1 MSTRHN
7 ALNLRLSAFMAAL
20 LCALCITAMPAVAL
34 ADQPDTDIVCGTA
47 ESERQDAVADRPDI
61 SALHAIVVGKD
72 GTVYYE
78 RAADEQVKIASITKV
93 MTAIVALDNA
103 PLDTTITVDHAA
115 ATVGQSSADLKE
127 GDTMTLE
134 TALRALLIPSGND
147 AGMAIARSVG
157 AIIDPSSD
165 DPYGTFIDAMNEKAQ
180 ELGMDSKFTNPH
192 GLDFD
197 GWEGDMHSSA
207 RDVATMFSYAM
218 RNDDFRALTSSTDNV
233 AHVTGADGTKR
244 EITMVERNK
253 ILGTNGN
260 IGGKTGG
267 TYEALQCFVGAFSR
281 ENGGEIYTVVLG
293 CDGDEVRF
301 ADTLTLANWYYDHIV
316 DYPAVTSNMT
326 AADGQ
331 LLVARATDSDWTDKT
346 IDVTAE
352 DPTQTAQIFSLAGK
366 VKQKLD
372 LKTLSGDIKRGD
384 DAGTLTLVQDGHTVA
399 TVKLVCAQDQ
409 AAPNPL
415 EWCLV
420 QLDRLFRLVTGQPQQ
435 AESSLVATAPSPLEI
450 DGTK

>member
-7 ALNLRLSAFMAAL
+7 APNLRLSAFMAAL
-20 LCALCITAMPAVAL
+20 LCALCITAMPAQAL
-34 ADQPDTDIVCGTA
+34 ADQPDTDIICGTA
-47 ESERQDAVADRPDI
+47 ESERQDAAADRPDI
-61 SALHAIVVGKD
+61 SAPHAIVVDKD

-78 RAADEQVKIASITKV
+78 RAADDQTKIASITKV
-93 MTAIVALDNA
+93 MTAVVALDNA

-115 ATVGQSSADLKE
+115 ATVGQSTADLKE

-147 AGMAIARSVG
+147 AGMAIARTVG

-165 DPYGTFIDAMNEKAQ
+165 DPYAVFVDAMNKKAQ
-180 ELGMDSKFTNPH
+180 ELGMGSKFTNPH

-197 GWEGDMHSSA
+197 GWEADMHSSA

-218 RNDDFRALTSSTDNV
+218 RNEDFRAITASTNNV
-233 AHVTGADGTKR
+233 AHVTGADGTER
-244 EITMVERNK
+244 DITMIERNK

-267 TYEALQCFVGAFSR
+267 TYDALSCFVGAFSR
-281 ENGGEIYTVVLG
+281 EDGGEIYTVVLG
-293 CDGDEVRF
+293 CADDDARF

-316 DYPAVTSNMT
+316 DYPAIASDKT
-326 AADGQ
+326 AANGQ
-331 LLVARATDSDWTDKT
+331 PLVARAADSDWTDKT
-346 IDVTAE
+346 IDVTAK
-352 DPTQTAQIFSLAGK
+352 DPAQTAQIFSLAGD
-366 VKQKLD
+366 VEQKLD
-372 LKTLSGDIKRGD
+372 LKTLSGNIKSGD
-384 DAGTLTLVQDGHTVA
+384 DAGTLTLVQDGHTIA

-420 QLDRLFRLVTGQPQQ
+420 QLDRLFRLVTGQPRQ

-450 DGTK
+450 DNAK

>member
-1 MSTRHN
+1 
-7 ALNLRLSAFMAAL
+7 
-20 LCALCITAMPAVAL
+20 MPAPAL
-34 ADQPDTDIVCGTA
+34 ADQPDTDIICGTA
-47 ESERQDAVADRPDI
+47 ESERQDAAADRPDI
-61 SALHAIVVGKD
+61 SAPHAIVVGKD

-78 RAADEQVKIASITKV
+78 RAADDQTKIASITKV

-115 ATVGQSSADLKE
+115 ATVGQSTADLKE

-147 AGMAIARSVG
+147 AGMAIARTVG

-165 DPYGTFIDAMNEKAQ
+165 DPYGVFVDAMNKKAQ
-180 ELGMDSKFTNPH
+180 ELDMGSKFTNPH

-197 GWEGDMHSSA
+197 GWEADMHSSA

-218 RNDDFRALTSSTDNV
+218 RNEDFRAITASTNNV
-233 AHVTGADGTKR
+233 AHVTGADGTER
-244 EITMVERNK
+244 DITMIERNK

-267 TYEALQCFVGAFSR
+267 TYDALSCFVGAFSR
-281 ENGGEIYTVVLG
+281 EDGGEIYTVVLG
-293 CDGDEVRF
+293 CADDDVRF

-316 DYPAVTSNMT
+316 DYPAITSDKT
-326 AADGQ
+326 AANGQ
-331 LLVARATDSDWTDKT
+331 PLVARAADSDWTDKT
-346 IDVTAE
+346 IDVTAK
-352 DPTQTAQIFSLAGK
+352 DPAQTAQIFSLAGD
-366 VKQKLD
+366 VEQKLD
-372 LKTLSGDIKRGD
+372 LKTLSGNIKSGD
-384 DAGTLTLVQDGHTVA
+384 DAGTLALVQDGHTIA

-409 AAPNPL
+409 AAPSPL

-435 AESSLVATAPSPLEI
+435 AESSLVATAPSPLET
-450 DGTK
+450 DSAK

>member
-1 MSTRHN
+1 
-7 ALNLRLSAFMAAL
+7 
-20 LCALCITAMPAVAL
+20 MPAPAL
-34 ADQPDTDIVCGTA
+34 ADQPDTDIICGTA
-47 ESERQDAVADRPDI
+47 ESERQDAAADRPDI
-61 SALHAIVVGKD
+61 SAPHAIVVGKD

-78 RAADEQVKIASITKV
+78 RAADDQTKIASITKV
-93 MTAIVALDNA
+93 MTAVVALDNA

-115 ATVGQSSADLKE
+115 ATVGQSTADLKE

-147 AGMAIARSVG
+147 AGMAIARTVG

-165 DPYGTFIDAMNEKAQ
+165 DPYAVFVDAMNKKAQ
-180 ELGMDSKFTNPH
+180 ELGMGSKFTNPH

-197 GWEGDMHSSA
+197 GWEADMHSSA

-218 RNDDFRALTSSTDNV
+218 RNEDFRAITASTNNV
-233 AHVTGADGTKR
+233 AHVTGADGTER
-244 EITMVERNK
+244 DITMIERNK

-267 TYEALQCFVGAFSR
+267 TYDALSCFVGAFSR
-281 ENGGEIYTVVLG
+281 EDGGEIYTVVLG
-293 CDGDEVRF
+293 CADDDVRF

-316 DYPAVTSNMT
+316 DYPAITSDKI
-326 AADGQ
+326 AANGQ
-331 LLVARATDSDWTDKT
+331 LLVARAADSDWTDKT
-346 IDVTAE
+346 IDLTAK
-352 DPTQTAQIFSLAGK
+352 DPAQTAQIFSLAGD
-366 VKQKLD
+366 VEQKLD
-372 LKTLSGDIKRGD
+372 LKTLSGNIKSGD
-384 DAGTLTLVQDGHTVA
+384 DAGTLTLVQDGHTIA

-420 QLDRLFRLVTGQPQQ
+420 QLDRLFRLVTGQPRQ

-450 DGTK
+450 DNAK

>member
-7 ALNLRLSAFMAAL
+7 ALNLRLSALMAAL
-20 LCALCITAMPAVAL
+20 LCALCITAMPAPAL
-34 ADQPDTDIVCGTA
+34 ADQPDTDIICGTA
-47 ESERQDAVADRPDI
+47 ESERQDAAADRPDI
-61 SALHAIVVGKD
+61 SAPHAIVVGKG

-78 RAADEQVKIASITKV
+78 RAADDQTKIASITKV
-93 MTAIVALDNA
+93 MTAVVALDNA

-115 ATVGQSSADLKE
+115 ATVGQSTADLKE

-147 AGMAIARSVG
+147 AGMAIARTVG

-165 DPYGTFIDAMNEKAQ
+165 DPYGVFVDAMNKKAQ
-180 ELGMDSKFTNPH
+180 ELGMGSKFTNPH

-197 GWEGDMHSSA
+197 GWEADMHSSA

-218 RNDDFRALTSSTDNV
+218 RNEDFRAITASTNNV
-233 AHVTGADGTKR
+233 AHVTGADGTER
-244 EITMVERNK
+244 DITMIERNK

-267 TYEALQCFVGAFSR
+267 TYDALSCFVGAFSR
-281 ENGGEIYTVVLG
+281 EDGGEIYTVVLG
-293 CDGDEVRF
+293 CADDDVRF
-301 ADTLTLANWYYDHIV
+301 ADTLTLANLYYDHIV
-316 DYPAVTSNMT
+316 DYPAIASDKT
-326 AADGQ
+326 ATNGQ
-331 LLVARATDSDWTDKT
+331 PLVARAADSDWTDKT
-346 IDVTAE
+346 IDVTAK
-352 DPTQTAQIFSLAGK
+352 DPAQTAQIFSLAGD
-366 VKQKLD
+366 VEQKLD
-372 LKTLSGDIKRGD
+372 LKTLSGNIKSGD
-384 DAGTLTLVQDGHTVA
+384 DAGTLILVQDGHTIA

-415 EWCLV
+415 EWCLI

-450 DGTK
+450 GNAK

>member
-1 MSTRHN
+1 
-7 ALNLRLSAFMAAL
+7 MAAL
-20 LCALCITAMPAVAL
+20 LCALCITAMPAPAL
-34 ADQPDTDIVCGTA
+34 ADQPDTDIICGTA
-47 ESERQDAVADRPDI
+47 ESERQDAAADRPDI
-61 SALHAIVVGKD
+61 SAPHAIVVGKD

-78 RAADEQVKIASITKV
+78 RAADDQTKIASITKV
-93 MTAIVALDNA
+93 MTAVVALDNA

-115 ATVGQSSADLKE
+115 ATVGQSTADLKE

-147 AGMAIARSVG
+147 AGMAIARTVG

-165 DPYGTFIDAMNEKAQ
+165 DPYGVFVDAMNKKAQ
-180 ELGMDSKFTNPH
+180 ELGMGSKFTNPH

-197 GWEGDMHSSA
+197 GWEADMHSSA

-218 RNDDFRALTSSTDNV
+218 RNEDFRAITASTNNV
-233 AHVTGADGTKR
+233 AHVTSADGTER
-244 EITMVERNK
+244 DITMIERNK

-267 TYEALQCFVGAFSR
+267 TYDALSCFVGAFSR
-281 ENGGEIYTVVLG
+281 EDGGEIYTVVLG
-293 CDGDEVRF
+293 CADDNVRF

-316 DYPAVTSNMT
+316 DYPAIASDKT
-326 AADGQ
+326 AANGQ
-331 LLVARATDSDWTDKT
+331 PLVARAADSDWTDKT
-346 IDVTAE
+346 IDVTAK
-352 DPTQTAQIFSLAGK
+352 DPAQTAQIFSLAGD
-366 VKQKLD
+366 VEQKLD
-372 LKTLSGDIKRGD
+372 LKTLSGNIKSGD
-384 DAGTLTLVQDGHTVA
+384 DAGTLTLVQDGHTIA

-450 DGTK
+450 GNAK

>member
-7 ALNLRLSAFMAAL
+7 ALNLRLSAFIAAL
-20 LCALCITAMPAVAL
+20 LCALCITAMPAPAL
-34 ADQPDTDIVCGTA
+34 ADQPDTDIICGTA
-47 ESERQDAVADRPDI
+47 ESERQDAAADRPDI
-61 SALHAIVVGKD
+61 SAPHAIVVGKD

-78 RAADEQVKIASITKV
+78 RAADDQTKIASITKV
-93 MTAIVALDNA
+93 MTAVVALDNA

-115 ATVGQSSADLKE
+115 ATVGQSTAGLKE

-147 AGMAIARSVG
+147 AGMAIARTVG
-157 AIIDPSSD
+157 AIINPSSD
-165 DPYGTFIDAMNEKAQ
+165 DPYGVFVDAMNKKAQ
-180 ELGMDSKFTNPH
+180 ELGMGSKFTNPH

-197 GWEGDMHSSA
+197 GWEADMHSSA

-218 RNDDFRALTSSTDNV
+218 RNEDFRAITASTNNV
-233 AHVTGADGTKR
+233 AHVTGADGTER
-244 EITMVERNK
+244 DITMIERNK

-267 TYEALQCFVGAFSR
+267 TYDALSCFVGAFSR
-281 ENGGEIYTVVLG
+281 EDGGEIYTVVLG
-293 CDGDEVRF
+293 CADDDVRF

-316 DYPAVTSNMT
+316 DYPAIASDKT
-326 AADGQ
+326 AANGQ
-331 LLVARATDSDWTDKT
+331 PLVARAADSDWTDKT
-346 IDVTAE
+346 IDVTAK
-352 DPTQTAQIFSLAGK
+352 DPAQTAQIFSLAGD
-366 VKQKLD
+366 VEQKLD
-372 LKTLSGDIKRGD
+372 LKTLSGNIKSGD
-384 DAGTLTLVQDGHTVA
+384 DAGTLTLVQDGHTIA

-450 DGTK
+450 GNAK

>member
-1 MSTRHN
+1 MSTRHD
-7 ALNLRLSAFMAAL
+7 ALNLRLSALMAAL
-20 LCALCITAMPAVAL
+20 LCALCITAMPAPAL
-34 ADQPDTDIVCGTA
+34 ADQPDTDIICGTA
-47 ESERQDAVADRPDI
+47 ESERQDATADRPDI
-61 SALHAIVVGKD
+61 SAPHAIVVGKD

-78 RAADEQVKIASITKV
+78 RAADDQTKIASITKV
-93 MTAIVALDNA
+93 MTAVVALDNA

-115 ATVGQSSADLKE
+115 ATVGQSTADLKE

-147 AGMAIARSVG
+147 AGMAIARTVG

-165 DPYGTFIDAMNEKAQ
+165 DPYGVFVDAMNKKAQ
-180 ELGMDSKFTNPH
+180 ELGMGSKFTNPH

-197 GWEGDMHSSA
+197 GWEADMHSSA

-218 RNDDFRALTSSTDNV
+218 RNEDFRAITASTNNV
-233 AHVTGADGTKR
+233 AHVTGADGTER
-244 EITMVERNK
+244 DITMIERNK

-267 TYEALQCFVGAFSR
+267 TYDALSCFVGAFSR
-281 ENGGEIYTVVLG
+281 EDGGEIYTVVLG
-293 CDGDEVRF
+293 CADDDVRF

-316 DYPAVTSNMT
+316 DYPAITSDKT
-326 AADGQ
+326 AANGQ
-331 LLVARATDSDWTDKT
+331 PLVARAADSDWTDKT
-346 IDVTAE
+346 IDVTAK
-352 DPTQTAQIFSLAGK
+352 DPAQTAQIFNLAGD
-366 VKQKLD
+366 VEQKLD
-372 LKTLSGDIKRGD
+372 LKTLSGNIKSGD
-384 DAGTLTLVQDGHTVA
+384 DAGTLTLVQDGHTIA

-409 AAPNPL
+409 TAPNPL

-435 AESSLVATAPSPLEI
+435 AESSLVATAPSPLDI
-450 DGTK
+450 DNAK

>member
-7 ALNLRLSAFMAAL
+7 ALNLRLSALMAAL
-20 LCALCITAMPAVAL
+20 LCALCITAMPAPAL
-34 ADQPDTDIVCGTA
+34 ADQPDTDIICGTA

-61 SALHAIVVGKD
+61 SAPHAIVVGKD
-72 GTVYYE
+72 GTIYYE
-78 RAADEQVKIASITKV
+78 RAADDQTKIASITKV
-93 MTAIVALDNA
+93 MTAVVALDNA

-115 ATVGQSSADLKE
+115 ATVGQSTADLKE

-147 AGMAIARSVG
+147 AGMAIARTVG

-165 DPYGTFIDAMNEKAQ
+165 DPYGVFVDAMNKKAQ
-180 ELGMDSKFTNPH
+180 ELGMGSKFTNPH

-197 GWEGDMHSSA
+197 GWEADMHSSA

-218 RNDDFRALTSSTDNV
+218 RNEDFRAITASTNNV
-233 AHVTGADGTKR
+233 AHVTGADGTER
-244 EITMVERNK
+244 DITMIERNK

-267 TYEALQCFVGAFSR
+267 TYDALSCFVGAFSR
-281 ENGGEIYTVVLG
+281 EDGGEIYTVVLG
-293 CDGDEVRF
+293 CADDDVRF

-316 DYPAVTSNMT
+316 DYPAITSDKT
-326 AADGQ
+326 AANGQ
-331 LLVARATDSDWTDKT
+331 PLVARAADSDWTDKT
-346 IDVTAE
+346 IDVTAK
-352 DPTQTAQIFSLAGK
+352 DPAQTAQIFNLAGD
-366 VKQKLD
+366 VEQKLD
-372 LKTLSGDIKRGD
+372 LKTLSGNIKSGD
-384 DAGTLTLVQDGHTVA
+384 DAGTLTLVQDGHTIA

-409 AAPNPL
+409 ATPTPL

-420 QLDRLFRLVTGQPQQ
+420 QLDRLFRLVAGQPQQ
-435 AESSLVATAPSPLEI
+435 AESSLVATAPSPLDI
-450 DGTK
+450 DNAK